1 MSDPTPERVREIA
14 EWFDPIYAGR
24 NPICNGAG
32 DSHGITEGEVAALA
46 RQVIALRE
54 IAEEALY
61 RWRWDIDGPEAVPT
75 ATSLAEIADLHAR
88 LDALGAK

>member
-1 MSDPTPERVREIA
+1 MPTDPTPERVREWAKPYRHI
-14 EWFDPIYAGR
+14 
-24 NPICNGAG
+24 
-32 DSHGITEGEVAALA
+32 GEPAFVAVLADRSALA
-46 RQVIALRE
+46 RQAIALRE

>member
-1 MSDPTPERVREIA
+1 MMSDPTPERVREIA

-46 RQVIALRE
+46 RQAIALRE
-54 IAEEALY
+54 IAEEAVEFMQDCDWPNDAPKL
-61 RWRWDIDGPEAVPT
+61 RR
-75 ATSLAEIADLHAR
+75 R

>member
-1 MSDPTPERVREIA
+1 MMSDPTPERVREIA

-54 IAEEALY
+54 FAEDAVTKMEQIAEE
-61 RWRWDIDGPEAVPT
+61 WRPNPR
-75 ATSLAEIADLHAR
+75 ADARVLRAR
-88 LDALGAK
+88 LGALGAK